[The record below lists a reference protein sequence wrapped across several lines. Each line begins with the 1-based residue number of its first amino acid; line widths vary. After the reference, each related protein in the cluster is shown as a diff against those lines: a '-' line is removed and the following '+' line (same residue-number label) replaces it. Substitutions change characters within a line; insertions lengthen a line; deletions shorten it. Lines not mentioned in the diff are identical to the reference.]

1 MPVEFQ
7 KVIDNLLK
15 EFPQANVFIDD
26 ILIASKGTNF
36 EEVGHIKR
44 FPKTTKMQVCNNRM

>member
-15 EFPQANVFIDD
+15 EFRQANAFIDD
-26 ILIASKGTNF
+26 ILIAQK
-36 EEVGHIKR
+36 ELE
-44 FPKTTKMQVCNNRM
+44 